1 MARFGRRRGFSKNL
15 RPVDSNKNSVIGT
28 ASTGTTTQSLL
39 IAKAKDFAVNTVTT
53 EVERGCTINNIWL
66 SLDFC
71 GLAATGVLQNTDVFI
86 MKNPGD
92 NLTAPAPSAVGSSN
106 EKKFV
111 FKEWRHMTMRNQ
123 DGNPPYHWEG
133 WIPVPRVY
141 RRMGA
146 DDTINLVH
154 AVSSAAGH
162 IAFKAIYKWYK

>member
-1 MARFGRRRGFSKNL
+1 MPGRRRGFSRGRNL
-15 RPVDSNKNSVIGT
+15 RPIDSNKNSVIAT

-39 IAKAKDFAVNTVTT
+39 IAKAKDFAVNTVST
-53 EVERGCTINNIWL
+53 EVERGCTINAIWL

-71 GLAATGVLQNTDVFI
+71 GLAATGVLQNTDVFM

-111 FKEWRHMTMRNQ
+111 FKEWRQMTMRNQ

-133 WIPVPRVY
+133 WIKIPRVY

-146 DDTINLVH
+146 DDTINIVH

-162 IAFKAIYKWYK
+162 ISLKAIYKWYK